1 MSATTDGLDTGKADS
16 HSGSEK
22 APRRNRWHRDPP
34 TYVYIIYFKN
44 LAIADENKQV
54 CVELYHQDDREVAMK
69 HFHELENNN
78 FIEIAM
84 IFKSRLVDSFIVVQQ
99 DLKPSNNQKTAVVVE
114 KIPDLPP
121 WFEKPKEDDEE
132 EYDNDGDDGDSDD
145 D

>member
-1 MSATTDGLDTGKADS
+1 MSATTDGFDSGKTDS
-16 HSGSEK
+16 HTVDEK
-22 APRRNRWHRDPP
+22 AQRDKRRTRNPQ

-44 LAIADENKQV
+44 LAISDENKQV
-54 CVELYHQDDREVAMK
+54 CVELYHQDDYKVAMQ

-84 IFKSRLVDSFIVVQQ
+84 IFKSRLMDSFIVVQQ

-121 WFEKPKEDDEE
+121 WLDKSGDDEPEE
-132 EYDNDGDDGDSDD
+132 EYDNDGDVDD
-145 D
+145 DD